1 MGADDQQQNRRCHK
15 PKENKMVTMIKM
27 RLMLVDDEERFLQTT
42 GKMIRKK
49 GYDVITAASGEE
61 CLEKL
66 EKELVHVVILDVKM
80 PGMDGV
86 ETLKRIKQR
95 YPRIEVIML
104 TGHATADSAVDGLK
118 SGATDYLQKPTGVED
133 LIAKAEQAFARH
145 LEIEEKI
152 RLAEAFKNSHI

>member
-1 MGADDQQQNRRCHK
+1 
-15 PKENKMVTMIKM
+15 MVTMVKM

-42 GKMIRKK
+42 GKMIRRK
-49 GYDVITAASGEE
+49 GYDVITAASGEK

-66 EKELVHVVILDVKM
+66 EQELVHVVILDVKM

-86 ETLKRIKQR
+86 ETLKKIKQH

-104 TGHATADSAVDGLK
+104 TGHATADSAVEGLK
-118 SGATDYLQKPTGVED
+118 SGATDYLQKPTSVED
-133 LIAKAEQAFARH
+133 LVAKAEQAFARH

-152 RLAEAFKNSHI
+152 RLAEAFKQSHI